1 MRSYSIARAVAGLA
15 LLLAACG
22 GPAPAVRRE
31 PPVRAAP
38 PPPPSPVAWSQQ
50 GMATF
55 YAAHFAGR
63 RTASGERY
71 NPRALTAAHRT
82 LPLGTVV
89 RVLRVD
95 DGGRPIAGPVV
106 VRINDRGPYGG
117 GRIIDLSYAAA
128 RRLDMVRAGVVR
140 VRLEI
145 VSRPTQ

>member
-1 MRSYSIARAVAGLA
+1 MRPYSIAPTIGGALA
-15 LLLAACG
+15 MLLVACG

-31 PPVRAAP
+31 PPARAMP
-38 PPPPSPVAWSQQ
+38 PPPPPAAWSQQ

-95 DGGRPIAGPVV
+95 DDGRPIAGPVV

-128 RRLDMVRAGVVR
+128 RRLDMLRAGVVR

-145 VSRPTQ
+145 ISRPTR